1 MENRFCRKLNKA
13 DEYDSMVVL
22 TMMII
27 MPCAVSYL
35 MLFKVHLLTKP
46 LVWGSY
52 DYAYMYIYIYI
63 SEAHWYFK
71 YILYACNKNRTLTP
85 SILSL
90 LVLVK
95 KITTFIISTYSTAT
109 ARYC

>member
-52 DYAYMYIYIYI
+52 DYAYIYIYI
-63 SEAHWYFK
+63 
-71 YILYACNKNRTLTP
+71 RGT
-85 SILSL
+85 
-90 LVLVK
+90 LVL
-95 KITTFIISTYSTAT
+95 
-109 ARYC
+109 

>member
-27 MPCAVSYL
+27 MPCAISYL
-35 MLFKVHLLTKP
+35 MLFKVHLLTKL

-52 DYAYMYIYIYI
+52 GYAYIYIYQRHI
-63 SEAHWYFK
+63 G
-71 YILYACNKNRTLTP
+71 TLNIYYMPVT
-85 SILSL
+85 
-90 LVLVK
+90 
-95 KITTFIISTYSTAT
+95 KIEH
-109 ARYC
+109 